1 MPGRGAHVHPTPA
14 CLDLALRRRAFGR
27 ALRFTGVIAA
37 DELVEAVQGSSSVSP
52 ASHDERGSSSRST
65 IQQGR
70 TTDMGTR

>member
-1 MPGRGAHVHPTPA
+1 MPGRGAHVHPTSA

-27 ALRFTGVIAA
+27 ALRFTGVI
-37 DELVEAVQGSSSVSP
+37 DTDVLIEAFQGSSSASP
-52 ASHDERGSSSRST
+52 TSHDERGSSSRST

>member
-1 MPGRGAHVHPTPA
+1 MPGRGAHVHPTSA

-27 ALRFTGVIAA
+27 ALRFTGVI
-37 DELVEAVQGSSSVSP
+37 DTDGLIEAFQGSSSASP
-52 ASHDERGSSSRST
+52 TSHDERGSSSRST